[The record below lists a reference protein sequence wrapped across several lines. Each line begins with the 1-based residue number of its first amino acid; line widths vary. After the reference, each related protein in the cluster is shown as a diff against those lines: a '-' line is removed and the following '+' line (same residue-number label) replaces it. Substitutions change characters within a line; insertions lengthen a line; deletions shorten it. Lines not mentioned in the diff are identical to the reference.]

1 MDPQITSVSLCTPGC
16 GDTGSWNSFCC

>member
-1 MDPQITSVSLCTPGC
+1 TPGC

>member
-1 MDPQITSVSLCTPGC
+1 VSLCTPGC

>member
-1 MDPQITSVSLCTPGC
+1 TSVSLCTPGC

>member
-1 MDPQITSVSLCTPGC
+1 SLCTPGC

>member
-1 MDPQITSVSLCTPGC
+1 PGC